1 MTLSLTHWWATIIAT
16 MSPLEIVAA
25 LVSVASVVLTARQ
38 HISNFPVGIVACVLY
53 MWVFK
58 GARLYADVG
67 LQLFFIGVGAWDWRQ
82 WTRGGHGGDELRV
95 AFTPARTWFGLL
107 LVFVVGTFAQGWLL
121 SSHTDAVAPFTDSAI
136 FWASVG
142 AQWMIGRKYIENWIV
157 WIVVDVGAT
166 VLYWSKGLPITSA
179 LYALFCGLAVWGW
192 VEWNR
197 SRRAPAPLEPRADYP
212 PIALP

>member
-1 MTLSLTHWWATIIAT
+1 MTLPFAHWWAAIVAT
-16 MSPLEIVAA
+16 MTPLEIVAA

-38 HISNFPVGIVACVLY
+38 HISNFPVSIVACALY

-67 LQLFFIGVGAWDWRQ
+67 LQLFFIAVNAWDWRQ
-82 WTRGGHGGDELRV
+82 WTRGGRGGDELRV
-95 AFTPARTWFGLL
+95 AFTPAKTWVGLL
-107 LVFVVGTFAQGWLL
+107 LVFVVGTLGQGWLL
-121 SSHTDAVAPFTDSAI
+121 SGHTDAVAPFTDSAI
-136 FWASVG
+136 TWASVG

-166 VLYWSKGLPITSA
+166 ILYWSKGLPVTSA

-192 VEWNR
+192 VEWGR
-197 SRRAPAPLEPRADYP
+197 SRRAPVSLEPRTDYP